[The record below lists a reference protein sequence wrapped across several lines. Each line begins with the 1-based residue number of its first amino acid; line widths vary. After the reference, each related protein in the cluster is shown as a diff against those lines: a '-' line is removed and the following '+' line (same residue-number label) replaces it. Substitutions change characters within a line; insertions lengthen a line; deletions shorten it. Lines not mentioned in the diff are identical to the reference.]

1 MKYLNK
7 DITEI
12 NELLK
17 TKKIKPIDL
26 VEEAFANIENNKD
39 LNAYI
44 TLNKEEA
51 LKQAKELEDK
61 EVDNLLFGLPIAIK
75 DNIVTKGLRTTC
87 ASHMLENFMPIYNA
101 TVVERLKAKNMIII
115 GKTNMDEFAMGSSS
129 RTSYF
134 GAPKNPWNKEKIS
147 GGSSGGSATT
157 IAARDVLFA
166 LGTDTGGSIRQPAS
180 YTGIVGMKP
189 TYGRVSRFGLV
200 AFASSLDQ
208 IGPMTKNV
216 YENALLLNAIVGKD
230 EKDLTSSSKEA
241 EDFTRLINKDIKGM
255 KIAVPNYFMSDIVK
269 EEIRNKIKETITL
282 LENNGATVDYLDV
295 KYLENAVTLYQIIAM
310 GEASSNLARFDGIRY
325 GYSEEQPTNINDLYL
340 ETRKNGFGKEVK
352 RRIMVGSYLLSGENA
367 KTYYNK
373 ALSIRDDMK
382 KEFVN
387 VFKDYDLII
396 GPTTT
401 TTAYDLTDPMD
412 DPVKSFLDDVLVIPV
427 NMAGL
432 PAINIPVG
440 FDKQNM
446 PIGMHIIGNSF
457 EEAKIYQL
465 ASFIENK
472 LNLDLNPNGG
482 EKNV

>member
-1 MKYLNK
+1 MYLDK
-7 DITEI
+7 SIKELH
-12 NELLK
+12 ELLK
-17 TKKIKPIDL
+17 TKQIKPIDL
-26 VEEAFANIENNKD
+26 VEEAFERIESNKE

-51 LKQAKELEDK
+51 IKTAKELEDK
-61 EVDNLLFGLPIAIK
+61 EVDNILFGIPIAVK
-75 DNIVTKGLRTTC
+75 DNIVTKGLLTTC
-87 ASHMLENFMPIYNA
+87 ASHMLDNFTPIYDA
-101 TVVERLKAKNMIII
+101 TIVEKIKEKNMIII

-134 GAPKNPWNKEKIS
+134 GAPKNPWNHEKIS

-157 IAARDVLFA
+157 IASRDVPLA
-166 LGTDTGGSIRQPAS
+166 LGSDTGGSIRQPAS
-180 YTGIVGMKP
+180 YCGIVGMKP
-189 TYGRVSRFGLV
+189 TYGRISRFGLV

-208 IGPMTKNV
+208 IGPMTRNV

-230 EKDLTSSSKEA
+230 EKDLTSANKPE
-241 EDFTRLINKDIKGM
+241 EDFTRLIGQDIKGM
-255 KIAVPNYFMSDIVK
+255 KIAVPNYFMSDIV
-269 EEIRNKIKETITL
+269 EDEIREKIKDTIKV
-282 LENNGATVDYLDV
+282 LEDSGATVDYLDV

-325 GYSEEQPTNINDLYL
+325 GHSKENPENIQDLYYG
-340 ETRKNGFGKEVK
+340 TRQEGFGKEVK

-382 KEFVN
+382 KELLK
-387 VFKDYDLII
+387 VFENYDLII

-401 TTAYDLTDPMD
+401 TTAYNLTDSMD
-412 DPVKSFLDDVLVIPV
+412 DPRKSFMDDVLVIPV

-432 PAINIPVG
+432 PGLNVPVG
-440 FDKQNM
+440 FSHDNM
-446 PIGMHIIGNSF
+446 PIGMHIIGNAW

-465 ASFIENK
+465 ASFIEEK
-472 LNLDLNPNGG
+472 LNLNLDVRG
-482 EKNV
+482 ENNE